1 MNWRRAFLMF
11 FNCGLLLLQVSAADP
26 KVPLSKPEVRR
37 QIVATIEAQMKAFR
51 AGDWPAAYRC
61 ASKTFRSQI
70 PPERFFTLMTE
81 RYPLVC
87 KNTGADI
94 GLPRDDG
101 KNASVRVRV
110 VGPNG
115 ASADYQYLLEKDADG
130 WRIAG
135 ALPKVREGPSL

>member
-1 MNWRRAFLMF
+1 MIWRRAALIFL
-11 FNCGLLLLQVSAADP
+11 NCALLLLRVSAADP
-26 KVPLSKPEVRR
+26 QVPLSKPEVRR
-37 QIVATIEAQMKAFR
+37 QIGATIEEQMTAFR
-51 AGDWPAAYRC
+51 AGDWAAAYRC

-70 PPERFFTLMTE
+70 PPERFYTLMTE

-87 KNTGADI
+87 KNCRADI

-110 VGPNG
+110 VGPKG